1 MVYYIMRQQKVSR
14 RRVGKKEAQ
23 KLFIEHYKDNI
34 LGMIK
39 DVNSRA
45 RKTLKLGSKNS
56 WKYRTDPSKYDLTT
70 IDDGSKQA
78 HKWIL
83 NQAYHNLANN
93 NHVNIDKSEIQ
104 NLKNHLKDE
113 KEKIKNLK
121 DSIDE
126 IKNYKKII
134 HDDKLR
140 ELCDNLNKELNEK
153 LKETQDNVFLLS
165 ESLKIANEKIT
176 LLKEEH
182 DQNITNAVLKAT
194 DNYAKIIEQ
203 KTKDFT
209 QQKQQLEN
217 KKIQYEEEFQNLQK
231 LLENEKQTTKEKTN
245 KINELKQQ
253 INTINEEI
261 NTCNETVSKLRN
273 DYKQENEKYKKQSLQ
288 NQEQKS
294 KLSEKYSI
302 LQNKYDNLVQKL
314 KESENNIK
322 VLQQKVESN
331 QLTSHSIESSQ
342 KKLEIALQ
350 KHEEYKIKIN
360 TLKEKGEILENKLK
374 EKTEKDSEILKDVLN
389 EAAQLKEKI
398 KKIEEELQLH
408 IVEKRELN
416 ETTKQLRKEKEIVNA
431 TTMAYKARIQV
442 FGSEIKTLKEDIEEF
457 KQRIKIQNQT
467 IEELNK
473 QLKTT
478 QDENKKVQNELK
490 SKITERSEFLQQA
503 NDQLA
508 LCIQNSKLKD
518 AKITELE
525 SEISKLMT
533 PDNTFLKENEVLDEK
548 EKVKFRAIVHQNNNE
563 KILTTISVLIVRTKF
578 GNFQILRL
586 DFVTEGTTQVNIPL
600 IQQLVSVTRIKEY
613 TYKIMFPNEQTNPPY
628 HIKLLND
635 ENESVRAFDIRNKVF
650 MNIMKKNTSFYD
662 NYILGKTIMK

>member
-1 MVYYIMRQQKVSR
+1 MRQRKISR

-45 RKTLKLGSKNS
+45 RKTIKLGSKNS

-93 NHVNIDKSEIQ
+93 SHINIDKSEIQ

-121 DSIDE
+121 ESIIE
-126 IKNYKKII
+126 IKNYKKIL
-134 HDDKLR
+134 HDDELR

-153 LKETQDNVFLLS
+153 LKETQDNVVLLN
-165 ESLKIANEKIT
+165 ESLKIANEKII

-209 QQKQQLEN
+209 QQKQELEN
-217 KKIQYEEEFQNLQK
+217 KKVEYEQELQNSKK
-231 LLENEKQTTKEKTN
+231 LLENEKQLTKEKTD
-245 KINELKQQ
+245 KINELKQK
-253 INTINEEI
+253 ISSINEEI
-261 NTCNETVSKLRN
+261 KTCNETVNNLRN
-273 DYKQENEKYKKQSLQ
+273 EHKQENEKYKKQSLQ

-331 QLTSHSIESSQ
+331 QLTSQSIESFQ
-342 KKLEIALQ
+342 KKLETALQ
-350 KHEEYKIKIN
+350 KHEDYKTKIN
-360 TLKEKGEILENKLK
+360 ALKEKGEILESRLK
-374 EKTEKDSEILKDVLN
+374 EKMEKDSEILKATLN
-389 EAAQLKEKI
+389 ESAQLKEKI

-408 IVEKRELN
+408 ILEKRELN
-416 ETTKQLRKEKEIVNA
+416 ETVTQLRKEKEIKNA
-431 TTMAYKARIQV
+431 TMMAYKARIQV
-442 FGSEIKTLKEDIEEF
+442 FGSEIKSLKEDIEEC
-457 KQRIKIQNQT
+457 KERITIQNET
-467 IEELNK
+467 IAQLNKELNETK
-473 QLKTT
+473 EENNKM
-478 QDENKKVQNELK
+478 QDELKRKIAEKSEL
-490 SKITERSEFLQQA
+490 LQQA

-518 AKITELE
+518 GKIVELE
-525 SEISKLMT
+525 SKISKLMT
-533 PDNTFLKENEVLDEK
+533 PDNTFLKQNEVLDEK
-548 EKVKFRAIVHQNNNE
+548 ETVKFRAIVRQNKNE
-563 KILTTISVLIVRTKF
+563 KILTTISVLTVRTQYGTFKV
-578 GNFQILRL
+578 LRL
-586 DFVTEGTTQVNIPL
+586 DFVTEENNQLNIPL
-600 IQQLVSVTRIKEY
+600 IQQMISVTRINEY

-628 HIKLLND
+628 VVKLLNN

-662 NYILGKTIMK
+662 NYVLKKTILN